1 MAGADAVFVSPVFAT
16 ASHPDRR
23 ALGSTRFATLTGD
36 GAAIYALGGIETKTI
51 RRLAAHRLVGIGLI
65 GGWVRS

>member
-1 MAGADAVFVSPVFAT
+1 VFAT

-23 ALGSTRFATLTGD
+23 ALGVTRFAALARES
-36 GAAIYALGGIETKTI
+36 GAVYALGGVDMKTI
-51 RRLAAHRLVGIGLI
+51 RRLAAHRIVGIGLI